1 MEILNRLFKRKENIV
16 REVTEVETK
25 EVKGNKNAVFF
36 SDATDL
42 EYEDML
48 NEKKSWSKY
57 LKLWGM

>member
-1 MEILNRLFKRKENIV
+1 MEIFHRLFKRKENTV
-16 REVTEVETK
+16 REVTEVESK
-25 EVKGNKNAVFF
+25 EVKGNNNAVFF
-36 SDATDL
+36 SDATDS

>member
-1 MEILNRLFKRKENIV
+1 MEILNRLFKKKENTV

-25 EVKGNKNAVFF
+25 EVKGNNNAVFF

-48 NEKKSWSKY
+48 NEQKSWSKY